1 MEILKDLELVEVAYE
16 NDNKKAV
23 LTFLVEDRGE
33 VREVSFNKQDY
44 VDGQFVNSEE
54 KAKKV
59 DEWCEKYFNTTF
71 DKLTDCLGVRMD
83 IYDYVKFCSLWESE
97 MANKF
102 QEDMVGEIGQAL
114 IKDIKMDNV
123 GIRIIFTY
131 DNLDY
136 ESKMTYS
143 KYLEN
148 QKKFLVDPQKKAKQL
163 QKFEEKFHV
172 NIDDKEK
179 LLGKSVT
186 FEVKK
191 AMGKYI
197 YAEIKPFSK
206 KTKK

>member
-1 MEILKDLELVEVAYE
+1 MEILRDLELVEVAYE

-59 DEWCEKYFNTTF
+59 DEWCEKYFNTAF

-83 IYDYVKFCSLWESE
+83 VYDYVKFCSLWEAE
-97 MANKF
+97 VANKF
-102 QEDMVGEIGQAL
+102 PDDMVGEIGQGV
-114 IKDIKMDNV
+114 IKDIKTDNV
-123 GIRIIFTY
+123 GIRIIFAY
-131 DNLDY
+131 DELDY

-148 QKKFLVDPQKKAKQL
+148 QKKFLVDPQKKTKQL

-179 LLGKSVT
+179 LIGKTIT
-186 FEVKK
+186 FEVKR